1 MDGLKQVRIGEVADE
16 ILEQIPKGAFLT
28 VKAQDKLNTMT
39 IGWGTFGR
47 MWNKPVFMVMV
58 RYSRY
63 TYELI
68 EKADTFTVSVPL
80 NGKFKE
86 ALAFCGSKSGR
97 DRDKFKECNLTA
109 KPGQKVDTPVIEGCD
124 IHVEC
129 RILYK
134 QPLDPEKL
142 PKEIIDMSY
151 KDGDFHVLYYGE
163 ILGVYIEE
171 Q

>member
-1 MDGLKQVRIGEVADE
+1 MDELNEVRIGQVACD

-28 VKAQDKLNTMT
+28 VKAGDRVNTMT

-68 EKADTFTVSVPL
+68 EKADTFTVSIPL
-80 NGKFKE
+80 KGKFKE

-97 DRDKFKECNLTA
+97 DHDKFKECNLKTR
-109 KPGQKVDTPVIEGCD
+109 PGQKVDTPVIDGCD

-129 RILYK
+129 RIVYK
-134 QPLDPEKL
+134 QPMDPERL
-142 PKEIIDMSY
+142 PREIIDASY

-163 ILGVYIEE
+163 ILGVYAKK
-171 Q
+171 